1 MGRNTADFRFG
12 MLGSQGNDPR
22 YAGPAALNT
31 PNTEDQW
38 AAHDHMRLADNG
50 NS

>member
-12 MLGSQGNDPR
+12 TLGADANDPR
-22 YAGPAALNT
+22 YSGPDALKT
-31 PNTEDQW
+31 PSTEDQW
-38 AAHDHMRLADNG
+38 AANSHTRLANNG